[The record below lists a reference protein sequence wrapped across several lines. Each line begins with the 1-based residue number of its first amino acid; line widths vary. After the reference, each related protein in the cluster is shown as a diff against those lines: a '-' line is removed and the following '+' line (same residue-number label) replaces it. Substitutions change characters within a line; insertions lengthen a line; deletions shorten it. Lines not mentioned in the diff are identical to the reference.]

1 MLIMPKYLPFFS
13 RAGWGIVSMCLLMG
27 LVLSVFRNTNLVKE
41 APEKPRQRYRLR
53 IEKIEE

>member
-1 MLIMPKYLPFFS
+1 MPKYLPFFS

-53 IEKIEE
+53 IEKIVE